1 MHFILRWLRYLW
13 SNEDGFFGIG
23 MGPSSQEKQQY
34 AGLAGIANFGTSQG
48 EGDILAADNFWKA
61 ILSGDP
67 TQMSK
72 VLGPEFSGIN
82 KRGQESKKTASE
94 FGNRGGGTNAGMQ
107 MTDDKTRSSID
118 ELISNLTGH
127 AASALGASGS
137 GLLSVGASAHD
148 AAFSQANTMQQQRLA
163 QLNDLFKS
171 IASVAAAPFTGGAS
185 LGGLTGSGPQ
195 SFSLPGGGGG
205 GGIDLS
211 SVDEGKYGGF

>member
-1 MHFILRWLRYLW
+1 MHFILRWFGYLW

-48 EGDILAADNFWKA
+48 EGDILTADNFWKA

-94 FGNRGGGTNAGMQ
+94 FGNRGGGTNAWMQ

-137 GLLSVGASAHD
+137 SLLSVGASAHD
-148 AAFSQANTMQQQRLA
+148 AAFSQANTMQQQRSA
-163 QLNDLFKS
+163 QINDLFKS

-185 LGGLTGSGPQ
+185 LGFGALKM
-195 SFSLPGGGGG
+195 PGGGSGAGG
-205 GGIDLS
+205 GSDVGSGLDF
-211 SVDEGKYGGF
+211 GAGY